1 MRSLSL
7 GKIFGIKV
15 ELHWSF
21 LLIIFFIVIS
31 TAAIEPQ
38 SLLPTTM
45 LFFFLFLSVFLHELT
60 HSVVSIAR
68 GIKVHKIVLLP
79 IGGVALTDE
88 LPDNAMDEF
97 LIAISGPLF
106 NFLVVFFVFLSVSM
120 LPLPF
125 PWHIFSSANVG
136 EFEKAVFSYPL
147 FAILYV
153 NFILG
158 AFNLLLPALPL
169 DGGRV
174 LRSLLSMRIGYLK
187 ATRIVTMLSAFVSV
201 LLFLVGF
208 FIGSLL
214 MVVISAFIFFG
225 AKEEE
230 RVVEAKHVIK
240 HIKINQLIDPR
251 PLLFEASAP
260 LVFVVEELFT
270 RNRSACLVDLGNN
283 RFAVFDLNELPQNA
297 NLQAPIARYAR
308 YIEPVDISMGA
319 DKVLERF
326 LTRGYSLLPV
336 FASGQLIGVISLGAV
351 ENAYRLAKAKQL
363 LYNASKRK

>member
-1 MRSLSL
+1 
-7 GKIFGIKV
+7 
-15 ELHWSF
+15 
-21 LLIIFFIVIS
+21 
-31 TAAIEPQ
+31 
-38 SLLPTTM
+38 
-45 LFFFLFLSVFLHELT
+45 
-60 HSVVSIAR
+60 
-68 GIKVHKIVLLP
+68 
-79 IGGVALTDE
+79 
-88 LPDNAMDEF
+88 MDEF

>member
-1 MRSLSL
+1 MRSLGL
-7 GKIFGIKV
+7 GKILGIKV

-21 LLIIFFIVIS
+21 LLIIFFIIVS
-31 TAAIEPQ
+31 TAAIEPK

-97 LIAISGPLF
+97 LIAVSGPLF
-106 NFLVVFFVFLSVSM
+106 NFLVVFFIFLSTSL

-125 PWHIFSSANVG
+125 PWHIFSNANVG
-136 EFEKAVFSYPL
+136 EFEKAVFAYPL

-174 LRSLLSMRIGYLK
+174 LRSLLSMKIGYLR
-187 ATRIVTMLSAFVSV
+187 ATKIVTVLSAFVSV
-201 LLFLVGF
+201 FLFLIGF

-230 RVVEAKHVIK
+230 RIVEAKHLIK
-240 HIKINQLIDPR
+240 HINIEQLIDSK
-251 PLLFEASAP
+251 PLIFDASVP
-260 LVFVVEELFT
+260 LGFVVEELFA
-270 RNRSACLVDLGNN
+270 RNKAACLVDLGNN
-283 RFAVFDLNELPQNA
+283 RFGVFDLSTFSQNV
-297 NLQAPIARYAR
+297 NLKAPVARYAQ
-308 YIEPVDISMGA
+308 YVEPADISMSS
-319 DKVLERF
+319 DKILERF
-326 LTRGYSLLPV
+326 LTRGYALMPV
-336 FASGQLIGVISLGAV
+336 FASGQLAGVISLDAI
-351 ENAYRLAKAKQL
+351 ENAYRLAKIKQL
-363 LYNASKRK
+363 IYSSSKRK